1 VVACTFKVST
11 WEVEMGVVT
20 NTSNH
25 SRLGQISEFD
35 SSLVYKASSRT
46 AMDSETSCLE
56 TNKQKIGKG
65 SRRKKRGLARYF
77 SQ

>member
-1 VVACTFKVST
+1 
-11 WEVEMGVVT
+11 MGVVT
-20 NTSNH
+20 NSFNH
-25 SRLGQISEFD
+25 SRLGKISEFD

-46 AMDSETSCLE
+46 AMDSETSSLE
-56 TNKQKIGKG
+56 TKTTTTTTTTNGKG